1 MMRNKKKPS
10 IFMQEVKRDI
20 NTFRRLKGK
29 ERRQFVWDYYRYKII
44 VALFSLFVILVFANI
59 IWQGQKPRRLQVCVV
74 LNTSDYCDSW
84 FDHFTK
90 ELKADGKPGAVDVN
104 QDQPFDY
111 SNRYYYVQEI
121 EVMTTISS
129 RRMDVAVCGPD
140 MYSYLLALNA
150 CMPLDQVLSEDVVSN
165 LKEDGTLVESVAN
178 IRQNEDG
185 SPDES
190 EAVKGHFAVDLSDT
204 QFGKSYND
212 KQELQEGE
220 EKAPLYA
227 VIISNTDH
235 LDDSVKLVEALCK

>member
-1 MMRNKKKPS
+1 MSDKKKPS
-10 IFMQEVKRDI
+10 IFMQEVRRDI

-84 FDHFTK
+84 FDDFTK
-90 ELKADGKPGAVDVN
+90 ELKKDGKPGAVDVN

-121 EVMTTISS
+121 EVMTTVSS

-140 MYSYLLALNA
+140 MYHYLLALNA
-150 CMPLDQVLSEDVVSN
+150 CMPLDQVLSVEITDS
-165 LKEDGTLVESVAN
+165 LKQNGTLVESMAN

-190 EAVKGHFAVDLSDT
+190 EAVRGYFAVDLSDT
-204 QFGKSYND
+204 QFGKSYNEN
-212 KQELQEGE
+212 QEPEEGE

-235 LDDSVKLVEALCK
+235 LDDSVKLVEALCQ

>member
-1 MMRNKKKPS
+1 MSNKKKPS

-29 ERRQFVWDYYRYKII
+29 DRWQFVWDYFRFKII
-44 VALFSLFVILVFANI
+44 VALFSLFVIIVFANI
-59 IWQGQKPRRLQVCVV
+59 IWQGQKPCRLRACVV
-74 LNTSDYCDSW
+74 LNTSDYCDAW
-84 FDHFTK
+84 FDDFTEK
-90 ELKADGKPGAVDVN
+90 IKTDGKPGAVDVN

-140 MYSYLLALNA
+140 MYHYLLALNA
-150 CMPLDQVLSEDVVSN
+150 CMPLDQVLSQDLVN
-165 LKEDGTLVESVAN
+165 RLMDKGNLVESTAN
-178 IRQNEDG
+178 IKQNEDG

-190 EAVKGHFAVDLSDT
+190 EAVRGYFAVDLSET
-204 QFGKSYND
+204 SFGKLYNEN
-212 KQELQEGE
+212 QELEEGE

-235 LDDSVKLVEALCK
+235 LDDSIQLVEALCQ

>member
-190 EAVKGHFAVDLSDT
+190 EAVKGYFAVDLSDT

-235 LDDSVKLVEALCK
+235 LDDSVKLVEALSE

>member
-1 MMRNKKKPS
+1 
-10 IFMQEVKRDI
+10 MQEVKRDI

-59 IWQGQKPRRLQVCVV
+59 IWQGQKPCRLRVCVV
-74 LNTSDYCDSW
+74 LNTSDYCDPW
-84 FDHFTK
+84 FDGFTK
-90 ELKADGKPGAVDVN
+90 KLKSDGKPGAVDVN

-150 CMPLDQVLSEDVVSN
+150 CMPLDQVLSEDVMN
-165 LKEDGTLVESVAN
+165 KLKENGTLVESVAN

-190 EAVKGHFAVDLSDT
+190 EVVKGYFAVDLSET
-204 QFGKSYND
+204 SFGKSYNE
-212 KQELQEGE
+212 KQELDEGE

-235 LDDSVKLVEALCK
+235 LDDSVKLVEALCQ

>member
-1 MMRNKKKPS
+1 MNNKKKPS

-29 ERRQFVWDYYRYKII
+29 ERWQFVWDYFRFKII
-44 VALFSLFVILVFANI
+44 VALFSLFVIIVFANI
-59 IWQGQKPRRLQVCVV
+59 IWQGQKPCRLRACVV
-74 LNTSDYCDSW
+74 LNTSDYCDAW
-84 FDHFTK
+84 FDDFTK
-90 ELKADGKPGAVDVN
+90 KLKADGKPGAVDVN

-140 MYSYLLALNA
+140 MYHYLLALNA
-150 CMPLDQVLSEDVVSN
+150 CMPLDQVLSEDLVNS
-165 LKEDGTLVESVAN
+165 LKGKGNLVESTAN
-178 IRQNEDG
+178 IKQNEDG

-190 EAVKGHFAVDLSDT
+190 EAVRGYFAVDLSGT
-204 QFGKSYND
+204 SFGKLYNEN
-212 KQELQEGE
+212 QELEEGE

-227 VIISNTDH
+227 VIISNTNH
-235 LDDSVKLVEALCK
+235 LDDSIKLVEALCE